1 VLNLTHVE
9 VAFLP
14 PNTTSHLQP
23 LDAGVIKSFK
33 AHYKRNYCRHILKLF
48 EEGKDINKEKVN
60 IKEAV
65 DYLADAWENVSSDT
79 IFNCWV
85 KTGILPSTNDN
96 DIANAT
102 QIQQDILDN
111 EVGDTNQ
118 FIEDLG
124 AASDKPLAASLAD
137 ALNDFCDL
145 KEEILTEDVLNEN
158 DIIKLIQEEMNEEKD
173 NSDDSEDDLV
183 LVSLDDAIKSLQTWV
198 TFFEQQEMD
207 EFKNEDVRVFKKYLK
222 TVHELKIQ
230 AKKQVQITNFFS

>member
-1 VLNLTHVE
+1 MLRWL
-9 VAFLP
+9 FYLLIL
-14 PNTTSHLQP
+14 NTTSHLQP
-23 LDAGVIKSFK
+23 LDVGVIKSFK
-33 AHYKRNYCRHILKLF
+33 AHYKRNYCQHILKPF

-65 DYLADAWENVSSDT
+65 DYLADAWENVSSDM

-96 DIANAT
+96 DIANTT

-111 EVGDTNQ
+111 EVADTNQ

-124 AASDKPLAASLAD
+124 AASDKPLAAPLAD

-145 KEEILTEDVLNEN
+145 KKEILTEDVLNEN
-158 DIIKLIQEEMNEEKD
+158 DIIKLIQEEMNEEKN
-173 NSDDSEDDLV
+173 NSDDSEDELV

-207 EFKNEDVRVFKKYLK
+207 KFKNGKMYTFLKSILKQFMNLKYKLKSKFK
-222 TVHELKIQ
+222 
-230 AKKQVQITNFFS
+230 

>member
-1 VLNLTHVE
+1 
-9 VAFLP
+9 
-14 PNTTSHLQP
+14 
-23 LDAGVIKSFK
+23 
-33 AHYKRNYCRHILKLF
+33 
-48 EEGKDINKEKVN
+48 
-60 IKEAV
+60 
-65 DYLADAWENVSSDT
+65 
-79 IFNCWV
+79 
-85 KTGILPSTNDN
+85 
-96 DIANAT
+96 
-102 QIQQDILDN
+102 
-111 EVGDTNQ
+111 VGDTNQ

-183 LVSLDDAIKSLQTWV
+183 LVSLDDAINSLQTWV